1 MNSLLTTSALL
12 LLALLAGCARHEA
25 TASAAALP
33 SARVRSAVVQ
43 AVSLPQ
49 LTEVTGT
56 VRPARHA
63 MLAAQV
69 MGSVAD
75 LPVALGQPVHAGDL
89 LLRISAAEINAKVAQ
104 ARSQLNLAG
113 RDLERERDLL
123 AKGASTAEMVRSLED
138 RYAMTE
144 AMVREA
150 ETMLGYTEIRAPF
163 DGVVAHK
170 FINAGDLAGPG
181 QPLLEVEGTTDFEI
195 EAGIPVSLAAGLV
208 PGTSLSAEA
217 AGLPLPGTVRE
228 ISSTADA
235 ATRTVGVKIALA
247 AGAAVRSGQFA
258 RVFVPGPAESVLLIP
273 AAALSPSGQLER
285 VFVAGDNRQAVLRLV
300 KSGARRGDQVEVLS
314 GLSAGEK
321 VILDPP
327 AGLREGQP
335 LEARP

>member
-1 MNSLLTTSALL
+1 MKSPLSSASLL

-25 TASAAALP
+25 PAGAAPLPPAKVRTA
-33 SARVRSAVVQ
+33 AVE

-56 VRPARHA
+56 IRPARHA
-63 MLAAQV
+63 MLAAKV
-69 MGSVAD
+69 MGSVAE
-75 LPVALGQPVHAGDL
+75 LPVALGQPVRAGDL

-123 AKGASTAEMVRSLED
+123 AKGASTDEMVRSLED
-138 RYAMTE
+138 RYTMTE
-144 AMVREA
+144 AMVHEA

-195 EAGIPVSLAAGLV
+195 EAGIPESLAAGLV
-208 PGTSLSAEA
+208 PGTSLTAEA
-217 AGLPLPGTVRE
+217 AGAALTGSVRE
-228 ISSTADA
+228 LSSTADA
-235 ATRTVGVKIALA
+235 ATRTVGVKIALT
-247 AGAAVRSGQFA
+247 AGPTVRSGQFA

-273 AAALSPSGQLER
+273 TAALSPSGQLER

-321 VILDPP
+321 VVLNPP
-327 AGLREGQP
+327 AGLREGQT
-335 LEARP
+335 LEAQP